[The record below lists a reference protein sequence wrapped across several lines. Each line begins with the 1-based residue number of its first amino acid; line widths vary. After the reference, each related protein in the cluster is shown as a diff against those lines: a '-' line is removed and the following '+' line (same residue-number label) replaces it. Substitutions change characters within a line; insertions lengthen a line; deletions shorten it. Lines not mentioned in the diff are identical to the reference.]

1 MICIV
6 VKKNCLLD
14 MIFIQSIL
22 RLLFFHFDISRKL
35 GELEC
40 LFIIESYCSSYDGNK
55 FVETNLIGINSPWNS
70 NLAWR
75 KLRNLMKITKIHW
88 VYYVIVW
95 YWCLLNRYFLR
106 MHNEKGPFYGKYFVL
121 FVQVTSMIFHMMVAQ
136 RLFIIPVKVF
146 RYFFNALN
154 FNNCSSHSAF
164 SWH

>member
-14 MIFIQSIL
+14 MIAIQSIL

-95 YWCLLNRYFLR
+95 YWCLLNRYIYLTIIFFECTMKKDHFMVNILYSLF
-106 MHNEKGPFYGKYFVL
+106 KWLQWYF
-121 FVQVTSMIFHMMVAQ
+121 I
-136 RLFIIPVKVF
+136 
-146 RYFFNALN
+146 
-154 FNNCSSHSAF
+154 
-164 SWH
+164 WW